1 MKKIFYAAAFI
12 CLAMAVVSCKS
23 TKAEKKSKK
32 KGKNA
37 TTVEAPAEEQKPAPV
52 AAEGE
57 VLAAGSETPAAAK
70 PENSVNPANPAAPAA
85 AANAPVEA
93 GTEDKDFTGWIK
105 GTRKNINERF
115 GKLQIKIKA
124 GIGSYTI
131 ATLNEKD
138 KPVPVLSTANEYVTN
153 AFYLKTNKKIYNLVT
168 DNTVKSSARQTT
180 DGAVINYEI
189 PSVAQISV
197 YFSCFASEKK
207 KEADMIK
214 VTATIKN
221 ISNRN
226 DDFSFKALLD
236 TVLGEAA
243 AFHFYTWEDIP
254 VKSEVLYR
262 TLQNQKWFVSKN
274 INGAMQLFF
283 TGADCTAPELVALA
297 NYSTFEKNSWEPD
310 MLSYRVFD
318 TVLSYN
324 NSGVCA
330 IWKPI
335 KLAPA
340 ESGKVVFY
348 MALSGDGTPASGE
361 KFIYSKEFEEKPEE
375 EKDGKSASGLDVI
388 TPFSVVGETA
398 EETPGVTEFTGA
410 AQKVSEA
417 AETPAE
423 IPNVDFYIK
432 NMTKEHLTPEYIQ
445 SLLDRIAALEEDSPS
460 LNRQELLQL
469 NAELDAIL
477 TYLRQ

>member
-1 MKKIFYAAAFI
+1 MKKIICSAAII
-12 CLAMAVVSCKS
+12 CLLMASVFCKS
-23 TKAEKKSKK
+23 SKAEKKAAKK
-32 KGKNA
+32 KAKNKTA
-37 TTVEAPAEEQKPAPV
+37 VEAPVEVSATG
-52 AAEGE
+52 AAEAAVKAEGIIAEGGE
-57 VLAAGSETPAAAK
+57 EALAADAAAVSDK
-70 PENSVNPANPAAPAA
+70 
-85 AANAPVEA
+85 NAE
-93 GTEDKDFTGWIK
+93 KDGKDYTGWIK
-105 GTRKNINERF
+105 SSKRSLTERF
-115 GKLQIKIKA
+115 GRIQIKIKS

-131 ATLNEKD
+131 AALNEKD
-138 KPVPVLSTANEYVTN
+138 KPLPVLSTANEYITN
-153 AFYLKTNKKIYNLVT
+153 AFYLKTSKKIYNLVT
-168 DNTVKSSARQTT
+168 DNNVRASARQTS

-189 PSVAQISV
+189 SSVAQVSV
-197 YFSCFASEKK
+197 YFSCMSSEKK
-207 KEADMIK
+207 KDTDMIK
-214 VTATIKN
+214 VTATVKN

-226 DDFSFKALLD
+226 DDFSLKAIMD

-254 VKSEVLYR
+254 VKNEVLYR

-274 INGAMQLFF
+274 MNAAMQLFF
-283 TGADCTAPELVALA
+283 TGADCTAPDLVALA
-297 NYSTFEKNSWEPD
+297 NYSTLEKNSWEPD

-324 NSGVCA
+324 NSAVCA
-330 IWKPI
+330 IWKPM
-335 KLAPA
+335 KLAPS

-348 MALSGDGTPASGE
+348 IALSGNGTPASGE
-361 KFIYSKEFEEKPEE
+361 KYVYSKEFEEKAVAE
-375 EKDGKSASGLDVI
+375 EKVGKSATGLEVI
-388 TPFSVVGETA
+388 TPFSVENTEESEAAGVKEFSLADETITA
-398 EETPGVTEFTGA
+398 EEPA
-410 AQKVSEA
+410 A
-417 AETPAE
+417 PAE

>member
-1 MKKIFYAAAFI
+1 MKKIVYAAAII
-12 CLAMAVVSCKS
+12 CMVMAAVSCKS
-23 TKAEKKSKK
+23 TKAEKKAGKK

-37 TTVEAPAEEQKPAPV
+37 TAVEAPAEEQNAAA
-52 AAEGE
+52 AAEDGQT
-57 VLAAGSETPAAAK
+57 LPAAPDSA
-70 PENSVNPANPAAPAA
+70 STADAPAA
-85 AANAPVEA
+85 ANADKTA
-93 GTEDKDFTGWIK
+93 ATEDKDFTGWIK
-105 GTRKNINERF
+105 GTRKNITERF
-115 GKLQIKIKA
+115 GKLQIKIKS

-131 ATLNEKD
+131 AVLNEKD
-138 KPVPVLSTANEYVTN
+138 KPIPVLSTANEYVTN
-153 AFYLKTNKKIYNLVT
+153 AFYLKTSKKIYNLVT
-168 DNTVKSSARQTT
+168 DNNVKSSARQTT

-189 PSVAQISV
+189 PSVAQVSV
-197 YFSCFASEKK
+197 YFSCLSSQKK

-214 VTATIKN
+214 VTATVKN

-226 DDFSFKALLD
+226 DDFTFKALLD

-243 AFHFYTWEDIP
+243 AFHYYTWEDIP

-283 TGADCTAPELVALA
+283 TGADCTTPDLVALA

-310 MLSYRVFD
+310 MLNYRVFD

-330 IWKPI
+330 IWKPM
-335 KLAPA
+335 KLAPS
-340 ESGKVVFY
+340 ESAKVVFY
-348 MALSGDGTPASGE
+348 MALSGDGTPATGE
-361 KFIYSKEFEEKPEE
+361 KYIYSKEFTDKEE
-375 EKDGKSASGLDVI
+375 EDKNGKSATGLEVI
-388 TPFSVVGETA
+388 TPFSVEDGQV
-398 EETPGVTEFTGA
+398 EEASGVTEFTGLTE
-410 AQKVSEA
+410 KVSEVPD
-417 AETPAE
+417 TPAE

>member
-1 MKKIFYAAAFI
+1 MKKIVYAAAI
-12 CLAMAVVSCKS
+12 ACMVIALASCKS

-37 TTVEAPAEEQKPAPV
+37 TTVEAPAEEKAAT
-52 AAEGE
+52 AAELDG
-57 VLAAGSETPAAAK
+57 AAL
-70 PENSVNPANPAAPAA
+70 PAAPDGAA
-85 AANAPVEA
+85 A
-93 GTEDKDFTGWIK
+93 GTAAATAASADGAAEDKDFTGWIK
-105 GTRKNINERF
+105 GTRKNITERF
-115 GKLQIKIKA
+115 GKIQIKIKS

-131 ATLNEKD
+131 AVLNEKD

-153 AFYLKTNKKIYNLVT
+153 TFYLKTSRKIYNLVT
-168 DNTVKSSARQTT
+168 DNNVKSSARQTT

-189 PSVAQISV
+189 PNVAQVSV
-197 YFSCFASEKK
+197 YFSCFASQKK

-214 VTATIKN
+214 VTATVKN

-226 DDFSFKALLD
+226 DDFSIKALLD

-243 AFHFYTWEDIP
+243 AFHYYTWEDIP
-254 VKSEVLYR
+254 VKNEVLYR

-274 INGAMQLFF
+274 INAAMQLFF
-283 TGADCTAPELVALA
+283 TGAESTAPELVALA

-310 MLSYRVFD
+310 MLNYRVFD

-330 IWKPI
+330 IWKPM
-335 KLAPA
+335 KLAPS
-340 ESGKVVFY
+340 ESGKIVFY
-348 MALSGDGTPASGE
+348 MALSGDGTPATGE
-361 KFIYSKEFEEKPEE
+361 KYAYSKQFKDKEE
-375 EKDGKSASGLDVI
+375 EDKDGKSVSGLEII
-388 TPFSVVGETA
+388 TPYSVEDA
-398 EETPGVTEFTGA
+398 EEVIPGVTEFAGVTET
-410 AQKVSEA
+410 VSEVPSVP
-417 AETPAE
+417 ETPAE

-432 NMTKEHLTPEYIQ
+432 NITKEHLTPEYIQ